1 MVTAEPALPAQLQVL
16 SCLHALAAL
25 ISVVA
30 SAQPYTDGAWR
41 DRCTLGDTKT
51 RSWHSLDPPLLA
63 GMLTPEHLEAAV
75 DARTFSRLKDLL
87 DGLATIGLLAPSL
100 VRTDSSG
107 QSAGLREARWAAQAH
122 AALEEPAIAQG
133 GWSRHSMAEC
143 SRTLPWLE
151 RRPCQHQWAAW
162 LMLCGRGLQRGK

>member
-1 MVTAEPALPAQLQVL
+1 M
-16 SCLHALAAL
+16 
-25 ISVVA
+25 
-30 SAQPYTDGAWR
+30 
-41 DRCTLGDTKT
+41 
-51 RSWHSLDPPLLA
+51 
-63 GMLTPEHLEAAV
+63 

-133 GWSRHSMAEC
+133 GWSWYSWKPWQELPRNAPEC
-143 SRTLPWLE
+143 
-151 RRPCQHQWAAW
+151 CH
-162 LMLCGRGLQRGK
+162 G